1 MKKLVLNPKEPVRLY
16 KERVAGSGQ
25 YAPTWTWICG
35 ECGQS
40 HPSRVSAFQ
49 CCRLK
54 ACHECGKEGN
64 TAPFSTCSDCRA
76 KERQEAEKRRWENR
90 PTVPYNGEPV
100 CDGNQFHDGL
110 EELLDFYSDNQDD
123 YPDYVEL
130 CKEEIVT
137 YECDAKDIV
146 DNICMNILDNIEDGC
161 SYEPDHLEEL
171 IAAVK
176 SFLKNQSMRT
186 FVRQG
191 KKIDVEEYVNSLKQ
205 EGEKTELSTDPT

>member
-16 KERVAGSGQ
+16 KERVLGGSQ
-25 YAPTWTWICG
+25 YDPTCLWICG

-40 HPSRVSAFQ
+40 YPSRLSAFH
-49 CCRLK
+49 CCKLK
-54 ACHECGKEGN
+54 ACADCGKEGN
-64 TAPFSTCSDCRA
+64 TAPFSTCSYCRA
-76 KERQEAEKRRWENR
+76 KEHKEAEKRRWEKM
-90 PTVPYNGEPV
+90 PTVPYN
-100 CDGNQFHDGL
+100 DGPICVDDMFHDNL
-110 EELLDFYSDNQDD
+110 NEAFDFYADNQDD

-130 CKEEIVT
+130 CKEEIIT
-137 YECDAKDIV
+137 HGCDAKDIV
-146 DNICMNILDNIEDGC
+146 DNICMNILDDMDDGYSC
-161 SYEPDHLEEL
+161 ELDHQEEL

-176 SFLKNQSMRT
+176 SFLENQTMYT